1 MVESHYL
8 TPQLGVNLDSI
19 RIWPASSPSKL
30 TENHSLTPKLMQN
43 ADTFMTAVAISF
55 EPITSSSLT
64 LKCISS
70 LVGLTVISKVWF
82 QVGFLPPSS

>member
-1 MVESHYL
+1 
-8 TPQLGVNLDSI
+8 
-19 RIWPASSPSKL
+19 
-30 TENHSLTPKLMQN
+30 LMQN